1 MVLAGP
7 RSATTWIA
15 NYLTTDTS
23 LCLHDPLLRYTPAQL
38 DQMSI
43 PGKLL
48 GISCTCAPMYP
59 EWVLANQCRKVVL
72 YRDADEMNASLRRLG
87 LRELDKAEHLK
98 RLIALDVP
106 GTRWFDWTDVFQ
118 QKSAKALFEYLLPGR
133 PFDANRHHELM
144 QMHIQPRFADLEIQ
158 TEAVKALNERVR
170 KVLVEKA

>member
-38 DQMSI
+38 DRLSI

-48 GISCTCAPMYP
+48 GISCSSAPLNP
-59 EWVLANQCRKVVL
+59 EWVTTNACRKVVL
-72 YRDADEMNASLRRLG
+72 YRDADDMNASLRRIG
-87 LRELDKAEHLK
+87 LRELDKTEHLK

-106 GTRWFDWTDVFQ
+106 GTRWFDWKDVFQ
-118 QKSAKALFEYLLPGR
+118 QKSAKTLYEYLLPGR
-133 PFDANRHHELM
+133 PFDANRHHELA
-144 QMHIQPRFADLEIQ
+144 QMHIEPQWADLEIQ
-158 TEAVKALNERVR
+158 TDAVRALSERIR
-170 KVLVEKA
+170 KTLEPK